1 MLVES
6 LGELGAKLSD
16 VGKVAGAS
24 EVNPTQVADALKPFS
39 LMAKN
44 LAESLNAR
52 APSVSSVRKVA
63 NAAASAAA
71 TLAKQSAQ
79 MAEFAE
85 QMRDVDAA
93 SKAVDD
99 DKQRVDKLELE
110 IKAICDAASSKC
122 VELSGVL
129 ARFPA
134 PTDQSEVA
142 DDVTAWT
149 RKLNA
154 WTSELSKVII
164 QDAELKS
171 KVQAFAKNWH
181 ELGVAMLRLVTM
193 LDLGKRY
200 EALTKDFNL
209 QIERTN
215 KTIAEANALC
225 AQ

>member
-1 MLVES
+1 
-6 LGELGAKLSD
+6 
-16 VGKVAGAS
+16 
-24 EVNPTQVADALKPFS
+24 
-39 LMAKN
+39 
-44 LAESLNAR
+44 
-52 APSVSSVRKVA
+52 
-63 NAAASAAA
+63 
-71 TLAKQSAQ
+71 

-85 QMRDVDAA
+85 QMRDADTA

-110 IKAICDAASSKC
+110 IKAICEAASSKC
-122 VELSGVL
+122 VELSGLL

-149 RKLNA
+149 RKLSA
-154 WTSELSKVII
+154 WTLELSKLSI

-171 KVQAFAKNWH
+171 KVQDFSKNWQ

-193 LDLGKRY
+193 LELGKKY

-209 QIERTN
+209 QIERAN

-225 AQ
+225 GK